1 MNGDADPLAADD
13 AFFRALVAADGAAL
27 DALLADDFAI
37 IDMMRGAEAD
47 KAAFVAVVGGG
58 QVVFDSIEPADR
70 RVRLYDRTA
79 VITGRTSMSGSFAGA
94 RSRPRAGTRTS
105 SWTTEAGGA
114 WSLPRARRSPSHQS
128 AHQGFSEN
136 GG

>member
-37 IDMMRGAEAD
+37 IDVMRGAEAD

-94 RSRPRAGTRTS
+94 PFSAASRYTHVFVDHGGEWRLVAAQGT
-105 SWTTEAGGA
+105 
-114 WSLPRARRSPSHQS
+114 QI
-128 AHQGFSEN
+128 SE
-136 GG
+136 